1 LKAILKARWL
11 IIVLWLAAAVSLFLT
26 APSMADLVR
35 EKGQLSVP
43 DGYTSSRAAEILK
56 EASGGGSGETLHQV
70 ALVFHNPDGLSEAD
84 KESIKQ
90 GIQSLNDRKE
100 SLNIDSINE
109 PFTQKELEDTLIA
122 KDGKTIMTALQVSGG
137 QEAVKALP
145 EQVDQILQG
154 VSAEHY
160 LTSEGLINED
170 TIVSS
175 EEGLKKTEYIT
186 VIFILLILFIVFR
199 SFVAPFV
206 PLLTVGLSYIVSQSV
221 VSFLVDRFDFPISTF
236 TQIFMVAV
244 MFGIGTDYCILLI
257 SRFKEELTA
266 SDDTK
271 TAIVETYRKAG
282 GTVFYSGL
290 AVFVG
295 FIAIG
300 LSKFILYKSAVAVA
314 VGIAVMLLALIT
326 VVPFFMAV
334 LGKKLFWPSR
344 GKLEHSEN
352 KLWGA
357 AGSFSLKRP
366 WAALLV
372 VAVIVAPFLATYS
385 GKLSFNSLE
394 EIGPSYESVKGF
406 NIISDS
412 FGPGQSMPS
421 TIVIKNDDEMDTAE
435 YMGLAEK
442 ISREVEKV
450 EGVSSIRS
458 LSRPTGEQIHDF
470 LIPTQVKTL
479 NEGLT
484 ETNDGLAQIQS
495 GLSEAG
501 KQLSENAPKLN
512 EAAAGAKE
520 LTKGTAELKAGM
532 NELAQGLKA
541 IEQGIKSGSTGAGEI
556 ESGLT
561 QAAQSAKELAGAH
574 AKLLEGYK
582 QLDTGLAAL
591 NGGVSGIQEQLG
603 SVAAALKGLEA
614 SFSGLETSHPEI
626 IQDMNYQTIKGTV
639 TQTAAGTAELAAGF
653 GQISEQMKGAAAGLS
668 EANKGYAQAAAG
680 QTALAN
686 GLQKLAAGIGE
697 LKTGLSQAADG
708 QGRIVSQ
715 IPSIT
720 GGLDQLQGGQQ
731 QLADGF
737 GDLTGQLGELTEGL
751 NSSADGLKQITDG
764 LNSAQDYLQQIQD
777 LQDDELSGFFIP
789 QEALENDEMQTVF
802 DTYLSDNRKVMT
814 LDVVLS
820 TNPYSEGALGSVE
833 QIEAAVERA
842 VKDTKLE
849 NAEVAIRGITS
860 TNHDL
865 QSISDEDYTRTV
877 ILMLSG
883 IFIILVVL
891 LRSIVMPI
899 YLIISLVIT
908 YFTSVGVTEMIF
920 VHGLGYSGI
929 TWATPFFSFVMLI
942 ALGVDY
948 SIFLMARFNENKSWD
963 VKDAILHAMRNMGTV
978 ILSAVVILGG
988 TFAAMYP
995 SGVLSMMQIATV
1007 VLVGLVLYALVFL
1020 PFFVPVMVRIF
1031 GRANWWPFTPKERS
1045 SESSQ
1050 PGQHAGM

>member
-1 LKAILKARWL
+1 MRAILKARWA
-11 IIVLWLAAAVSLFLT
+11 IIVLWLVAAVALFMF

-56 EASGGGSGETLHQV
+56 EASGGEGGETLNQV
-70 ALVFHNPDGLSEAD
+70 ALVFNKPDGLSEAD
-84 KESIKQ
+84 KESIRLGVQ
-90 GIQSLNDRKE
+90 ALNDNKD
-100 SLNIDSINE
+100 SLHIDSINE
-109 PFTQKELEDTLIA
+109 PFTQTELEDTLIA
-122 KDGKTIMTALQVSGG
+122 KDGKTIMVALQVSGG
-137 QEAVKALP
+137 EEAVKELP
-145 EQVDQILQG
+145 GKVDQVLEG
-154 VSAEHY
+154 VQADHY

-186 VIFILLILFIVFR
+186 VIFILLILFVVFR

-206 PLLTVGLSYIVSQSV
+206 PLLTVGLSYLVSQSV
-221 VSFLVDRFDFPISTF
+221 VSFLVDQFNFPISTF

-257 SRFKEELTA
+257 SRFKEELTT
-266 SDDTK
+266 SEDTQS
-271 TAIVETYRKAG
+271 AIIETYRKAG
-282 GTVFYSGL
+282 GTVLYSGL

-295 FIAIG
+295 FAAIG

-314 VGIAVMLLALIT
+314 IGIAVMLLALVT

-366 WAALLV
+366 WAAMLV
-372 VAVIVAPFLATYS
+372 VAVIVGPFLATYS

-394 EIGPSYESVKGF
+394 EIGPSYDSVKGF

-412 FGPGQSMPS
+412 FGPGQSLPS
-421 TIVIKNDDEMDTAE
+421 TIVIKNDDRMDTAE

-450 EGVSSIRS
+450 EGVSSVRG
-458 LSRPTGEQIHDF
+458 LSRPTGEQINDF

-479 NEGLT
+479 NEGLG
-484 ETNDGLAQIQS
+484 ESKDGLTQIQN

-512 EAAAGAKE
+512 EAAAGAQE
-520 LTKGTAELKAGM
+520 LTKGTADLKDGITELGQGLSAIQKGIQSGSAGAGELKAG
-532 NELAQGLKA
+532 LAK
-541 IEQGIKSGSTGAGEI
+541 
-556 ESGLT
+556 
-561 QAAQSAKELAGAH
+561 AAQSAKELAAAH
-574 AKLLEGYK
+574 DQLLQGYK

-591 NGGVSGIQEQLG
+591 NGGVAGIQEQLG
-603 SVAAALKGLEA
+603 GVAAALKGLEG
-614 SFSGLETSHPEI
+614 SFTGLESSHPELL
-626 IQDMNYQTIKGTV
+626 QDTDYQTIKGTV
-639 TQTAAGTAELAAGF
+639 TQTAAGTAELAAGL
-653 GQISEQMKGAAAGLS
+653 GQISEQLKGASAGLS
-668 EANKGYAQAAAG
+668 EANAGYAKAAAG
-680 QTALAN
+680 QTALAD
-686 GLQKLAAGIGE
+686 GLQQLVSGIAE
-697 LKTGLSQAADG
+697 LQSGLSQAANG
-708 QGRIVSQ
+708 QGQIVSQ

-720 GGLDQLQGGQQ
+720 GGLDQLQGGQK

-737 GDLTGQLGELTEGL
+737 GDLTGQIGELTEGL
-751 NSSADGLKQITDG
+751 NSSADGLKQISDG
-764 LNSAQDYLQQIQD
+764 LHSAQDYLQQIQD
-777 LQDDELSGFFIP
+777 VQDEDLSGFFIP
-789 QEALENDEMQTVF
+789 QEALENEEFQTVF
-802 DTYLSDNRKVMT
+802 DTYLSDDRKVMT

-820 TNPYSEGALGSVE
+820 TNPYSEEALGSVE
-833 QIEAAVERA
+833 QIQAAVDRA

-849 NAEVAIRGITS
+849 NAEVAISGITS
-860 TNHDL
+860 TNNDL
-865 QSISDEDYTRTV
+865 QSISNEDYTRTV

-908 YFTSVGVTEMIF
+908 YFTAVGVTEMIF
-920 VHGLGYSGI
+920 VHGFGYSGI

-948 SIFLMARFNENKSWD
+948 SIFLMARFNENKAWN
-963 VKDAILHAMRNMGTV
+963 VQDAILHAMRNMGTV

-1007 VLVGLVLYALVFL
+1007 VLVGLVLYALLFL

-1031 GRANWWPFTPKERS
+1031 GRANWWPFSPKEQGDASRT
-1045 SESSQ
+1045 
-1050 PGQHAGM
+1050 GHDLKM

>member
-1 LKAILKARWL
+1 MRAILKARWA
-11 IIVLWLAAAVSLFLT
+11 IIVLWLVAAVALFMF

-43 DGYTSSRAAEILK
+43 NGYTSSRAAEILK
-56 EASGGGSGETLHQV
+56 EASGGEGRETLNQV
-70 ALVFHNPDGLSEAD
+70 ALVFNKPDGLSEAD
-84 KESIKQ
+84 KESIRQ
-90 GIQSLNDRKE
+90 GVQALNDNKD
-100 SLNIDSINE
+100 SLHIDSINE
-109 PFTQKELEDTLIA
+109 PFTQTELEDTLIA
-122 KDGKTIMTALQVSGG
+122 KDGKTIMVALQVSGG
-137 QEAVKALP
+137 EEAVKELP
-145 EQVDQILQG
+145 GKVDQVLEG
-154 VSAEHY
+154 VQADHY

-186 VIFILLILFIVFR
+186 VIFILLILFVVFR

-206 PLLTVGLSYIVSQSV
+206 PLLTVGLSYLVSQSV
-221 VSFLVDRFDFPISTF
+221 VSFLVDQFNFPISTF

-257 SRFKEELTA
+257 SRFKEELTT
-266 SDDTK
+266 SEDTQS
-271 TAIVETYRKAG
+271 AIIETYRKAG
-282 GTVFYSGL
+282 GTVLYSGL

-295 FIAIG
+295 FAAIG

-314 VGIAVMLLALIT
+314 IGIAVMLLALVT

-366 WAALLV
+366 WAAMLV
-372 VAVIVAPFLATYS
+372 VAVIVGPFLATYS

-394 EIGPSYESVKGF
+394 EIGPSYDSVKGF

-412 FGPGQSMPS
+412 FGPGQSLPS
-421 TIVIKNDDEMDTAE
+421 TIVIKNDDRMDTAE

-450 EGVSSIRS
+450 EGVSSVRG
-458 LSRPTGEQIHDF
+458 LSRPTGEQINDF

-479 NEGLT
+479 NEGLG
-484 ETNDGLAQIQS
+484 ESKDGLTQIQN

-501 KQLSENAPKLN
+501 KQLSENAPKLD
-512 EAAAGAKE
+512 EAAAGAQE
-520 LTKGTAELKAGM
+520 LTKGTADLKDGITELGQGLSAIHKGIQSGSAGAGELKAG
-532 NELAQGLKA
+532 LAK
-541 IEQGIKSGSTGAGEI
+541 
-556 ESGLT
+556 
-561 QAAQSAKELAGAH
+561 AAQSAKELAAAH
-574 AKLLEGYK
+574 DQLLLGYK

-591 NGGVSGIQEQLG
+591 NGGVAGIQEQLG
-603 SVAAALKGLEA
+603 GVAAALKGLEG
-614 SFSGLETSHPEI
+614 SFTGLESSHPELL
-626 IQDMNYQTIKGTV
+626 QDTDYQTIKGTV
-639 TQTAAGTAELAAGF
+639 TQTAAGTAELAAGL
-653 GQISEQMKGAAAGLS
+653 GQISEQLKGASAGLS
-668 EANKGYAQAAAG
+668 EANAGYAKAAAG
-680 QTALAN
+680 QTALAD
-686 GLQKLAAGIGE
+686 GLQQLVSGIAE
-697 LKTGLSQAADG
+697 LQSGLSQAANG
-708 QGRIVSQ
+708 QGQIVSQ

-720 GGLDQLQGGQQ
+720 GGLDQLQGGQK

-737 GDLTGQLGELTEGL
+737 GDLTGQIGELTEGL
-751 NSSADGLKQITDG
+751 NSSADGLKQISDG
-764 LNSAQDYLQQIQD
+764 LHSAQDYLQQIQD
-777 LQDDELSGFFIP
+777 VQDEDLSGFFIP
-789 QEALENDEMQTVF
+789 QEALENEEFQTVF
-802 DTYLSDNRKVMT
+802 DTYLSDDRKVMT

-820 TNPYSEGALGSVE
+820 TNPYSEEALGSVE
-833 QIEAAVERA
+833 QIQAAVDRA

-849 NAEVAIRGITS
+849 NAEVAISGITS
-860 TNHDL
+860 TNNDL
-865 QSISDEDYTRTV
+865 QSISNEDYTRTV

-908 YFTSVGVTEMIF
+908 YFTAVGVTEMIF
-920 VHGLGYSGI
+920 VHGFGYSGI

-948 SIFLMARFNENKSWD
+948 SIFLMARFNENKAWN
-963 VKDAILHAMRNMGTV
+963 VQDAILHAMRNMGTV

-1007 VLVGLVLYALVFL
+1007 VLVGLVLYALLFL

-1031 GRANWWPFTPKERS
+1031 GRANWWPFSPKEQGDASRT
-1045 SESSQ
+1045 
-1050 PGQHAGM
+1050 GHDLKM